1 MEDDVVVAPGKPL
14 AQSLL
19 WKSLSLRSME
29 YQAQE
34 DKMLIQAEA
43 ALFVIYEAGQ
53 EQLPMQWMER
63 RSHLQENC
71 RLLDAVMR

>member
-43 ALFVIYEAGQ
+43 ALFVILRGRTGAASYAVDGKDD
-53 EQLPMQWMER
+53 LIYRRTAACWMP
-63 RSHLQENC
+63 S
-71 RLLDAVMR
+71 